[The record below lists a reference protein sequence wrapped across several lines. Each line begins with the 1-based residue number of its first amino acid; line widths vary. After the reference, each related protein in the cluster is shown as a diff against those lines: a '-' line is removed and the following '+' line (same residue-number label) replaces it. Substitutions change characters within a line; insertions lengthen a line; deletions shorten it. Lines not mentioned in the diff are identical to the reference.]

1 MRGDVQLKVFL
12 SVLTGI
18 GIIMFAIGIPMS
30 VKEVKRASKC
40 TVSVTAELTDSERQ
54 LVTSGRGGHTVS
66 YLTYTYTYD
75 GDKYSFVETNSYPDV
90 ISSRRTHKMLID
102 PNNPFEYVYKG
113 KKYDDV
119 FNTCDFVGVL
129 LFALA
134 IFFYR
139 LTRVRFKSY
148 I

>member
-1 MRGDVQLKVFL
+1 MSKKKTNSQANTAPAVTGKVYGFCSKKKMIL
-12 SVLTGI
+12 TIAICVVLALVA
-18 GIIMFAIGIPMS
+18 GIIIRGVHLAIEF
-30 VKEVKRASKC
+30 K
-40 TVSVTAELTDSERQ
+40 
-54 LVTSGRGGHTVS
+54 GGT
-66 YLTYTYTYD
+66 LITYTYD

-119 FNTCDFVGVL
+119 FNTCDLVGVL

>member
-12 SVLTGI
+12 AVLTGI
-18 GIIMFAIGIPMS
+18 GIIMLAIGIPMS
-30 VKEVKRASKC
+30 VKEVKRVSKC
-40 TVSVTAELTDSERQ
+40 TVSVTAELTDSERRYGS
-54 LVTSGRGGHTVS
+54 SGRGVHTIAV
-66 YLTYTYTYD
+66 LTYTYTYD
-75 GDKYSFVETNSYPDV
+75 GDEYSFVESNGYPDV
-90 ISSRRTHKMLID
+90 ITSRKKHKMLID